1 MIARMCTSCDV
12 DGADI
17 PSSPHV
23 FGASDYILEPITRFP
38 AHYHIRHY
46 PNRCASPYTSTNLC
60 AYRRNLTIMPLIIC
74 VTNNDPRKLERAI
87 NAVKELE

>member
-23 FGASDYILEPITRFP
+23 FGATDYVLEPITRFP

-46 PNRCASPYTSTNLC
+46 PNLC
-60 AYRRNLTIMPLIIC
+60 AYRCNLAIMPLIIC
-74 VTNNDPRKLERAI
+74 ITNDDPRQLERAI